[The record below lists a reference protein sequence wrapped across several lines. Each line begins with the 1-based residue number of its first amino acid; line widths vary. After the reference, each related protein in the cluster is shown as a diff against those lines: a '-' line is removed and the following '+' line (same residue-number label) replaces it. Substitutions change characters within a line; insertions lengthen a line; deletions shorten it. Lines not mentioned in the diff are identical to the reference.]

1 MLAHSITTTEQRS
14 RTDAL
19 EQGNF
24 AAEHAAVTL
33 VAVKKK
39 CSVSDKDVVK
49 TRA

>member
-1 MLAHSITTTEQRS
+1 M
-14 RTDAL
+14 DAL

-24 AAEHAAVTL
+24 AGEHAAVAHVVL
-33 VAVKKK
+33 KKK